1 MNPPYPRGIVDKQVM
16 IDHVQNEHGTWFHP
30 ISFLVSPSLK
40 LYANA
45 EGTVFEEFHYKEKKH
60 EVPSN
65 QNS

>member
-1 MNPPYPRGIVDKQVM
+1 M